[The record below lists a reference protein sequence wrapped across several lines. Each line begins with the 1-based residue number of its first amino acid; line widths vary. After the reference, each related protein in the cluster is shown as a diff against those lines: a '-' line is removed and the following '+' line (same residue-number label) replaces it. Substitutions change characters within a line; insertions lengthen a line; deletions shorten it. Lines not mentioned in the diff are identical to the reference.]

1 LQIPKLRK
9 GSYFPSLLQ
18 PRRRAEKALLNVV
31 QEAYVHGVSTRK
43 VDELVES
50 LGIGGISK
58 SEVSRICKELDEVV
72 QAFKNRPLE
81 GEFPYVW
88 LDATFPKVR
97 EGGRVQSMAFVIAI
111 GVKATGEREV
121 LGFDLGTSEDGSFWL
136 TFLRSLVARGL
147 KGVKL
152 AISDA
157 HEGLRAAIATTLVGA
172 TWQRCRV
179 HVMRNVLSQVPKS
192 SQAMVSSIVRTIF
205 AQPTQEAAKEQ
216 LALVVN
222 QLKSRFPKAMD
233 VLQQAE
239 EDVLAYMAFPREHW
253 RQICSTNP
261 LERLNREIRRR
272 MDVVGIF
279 PNRDSVIR
287 LVGTFCKSRT
297 RNGVLDVAT
306 SAWSRW
312 PRSRVTRHYWPR
324 LRFCINDA
332 AHVVE
337 ALDEIPPLDGTLPV
351 SQQPSSIFTMVH
363 NGEHVFYRL
372 KTSVELKKLERWR
385 TWSLALSLFYI
396 IILVLISQN
405 FVYFVLSQCTG
416 CLC

>member
-1 LQIPKLRK
+1 MASMDKIALLELIRKIGLEDGDIDFLREGLKVLAEAVMDAEVSQLIGAERFERSTERKNYRNGYRRREWDTRVGTIELQIPKLRK
-9 GSYFPSLLQ
+9 GSYFPGLLE

-72 QAFKNRPLE
+72 QAFKSRPLE

-97 EGGRVQSMAFVIAI
+97 EGGRVQSMAFVIAV
-111 GVKATGEREV
+111 GVKVTGEREV

-147 KGVKL
+147 RGVKL

-157 HEGLRAAIATTLVGA
+157 HEGLRAAIETTLVGA

-205 AQPTQEAAKEQ
+205 AQPTQESAKEQ
-216 LALVVN
+216 LAVVVQ

-233 VLQQAE
+233 VLQKAE

-253 RQICSTNP
+253 CQICSTNP

-272 MDVVGIF
+272 IDVVGIF

-287 LVGTFCKSRT
+287 LVGTI
-297 RNGVLDVAT
+297 LQEQHDE
-306 SAWSRW
+306 WSIAR
-312 PRSRVTRHYWPR
+312 RYFSLESMAKLTG
-324 LRFCINDA
+324 NQ
-332 AHVVE
+332 
-337 ALDEIPPLDGTLPV
+337 ALLAP
-351 SQQPSSIFTMVH
+351 
-363 NGEHVFYRL
+363 
-372 KTSVELKKLERWR
+372 TSVLHK
-385 TWSLALSLFYI
+385 
-396 IILVLISQN
+396 
-405 FVYFVLSQCTG
+405 
-416 CLC
+416 

>member
-1 LQIPKLRK
+1 MASMDKIALLELIRKIGLEDGDVDFLREGLKVLAEAVMDAEVSQLVGAERFERSTERKNYRNGYRRREWDTRVGTIELQIPKVRK
-9 GSYFPSLLQ
+9 GSYFPSLLE

-111 GVKATGEREV
+111 GVKSTGEREV

-136 TFLRSLVARGL
+136 TFIRSLVARGL
-147 KGVKL
+147 RGVKL

-157 HEGLRAAIATTLVGA
+157 HEGLRAAIETTLVGA
-172 TWQRCRV
+172 TWQRCRI

-205 AQPTQEAAKEQ
+205 TQPTQQSAKEQ
-216 LALVVN
+216 LSRVVK
-222 QLKSRFPKAMD
+222 QLESHFPKAMD

-239 EDVLAYMAFPREHW
+239 DDVLAYMAFPTEHW

-287 LVGTFCKSRT
+287 LVGTILQEQHEEWSIGRRYFSLESMAKVT
-297 RNGVLDVAT
+297 GNQVLLA
-306 SAWSRW
+306 
-312 PRSRVTRHYWPR
+312 P
-324 LRFCINDA
+324 
-332 AHVVE
+332 
-337 ALDEIPPLDGTLPV
+337 
-351 SQQPSSIFTMVH
+351 
-363 NGEHVFYRL
+363 
-372 KTSVELKKLERWR
+372 TSVLHK
-385 TWSLALSLFYI
+385 
-396 IILVLISQN
+396 
-405 FVYFVLSQCTG
+405 
-416 CLC
+416 